1 MVYYIYKDGEVTD
14 IVILQKILS
23 GKKLLKDGTTYAL
36 NDVVEASP
44 SNGGSD
50 NAVTATVSCDDGDV
64 ITIEPAV
71 SFGATVANISVEAP
85 GANGTVGSDS
95 YTAATGD
102 SSLAVTFTVTVV
114 SETGVTSTG
123 TYTLTVT
130 VS

>member
-1 MVYYIYKDGEVTD
+1 MT
-14 IVILQKILS
+14 
-23 GKKLLKDGTTYAL
+23 
-36 NDVVEASP
+36 AS
-44 SNGGSD
+44 
-50 NAVTATVSCDDGDV
+50 VSSCHNGDV

-71 SFGATVANISVEAP
+71 SFGATVANISVAAAA

-123 TYTLTVT
+123 TYTLNVT